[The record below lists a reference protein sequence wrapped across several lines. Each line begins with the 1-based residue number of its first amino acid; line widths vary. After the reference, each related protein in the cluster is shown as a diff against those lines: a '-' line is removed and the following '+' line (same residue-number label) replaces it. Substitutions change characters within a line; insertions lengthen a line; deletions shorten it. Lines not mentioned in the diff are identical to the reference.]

1 MRPPVNFSV
10 LAICAVSLLSALCH
24 VSSSCV
30 DPSLNTTCLWYPNCL
45 EAAHP
50 CGPDG
55 YALSYGEHYCSAF
68 SNASNVLTRQGQVW
82 RDKTLL
88 CLQEELVPFL
98 NVSISCKVTLIFYPV
113 SLQTRT
119 NRKQDLRSRAFDSHA
134 HCYVAS
140 GVCALGVHDWN
151 AIRLIVCGHS
161 ATCEGQVWH
170 GYFWKQ
176 FAEVAELCV

>member
-1 MRPPVNFSV
+1 MFHFNTLHPNLLRRTYSAHFRASTGMRPPVNFSV

-68 SNASNVLTRQGQVW
+68 SNASNVLTREGQVW

-98 NVSISCKVTLIFYPV
+98 NVSISCKVTLIFYPYKLELIANRTYDRAH
-113 SLQTRT
+113 STRT
-119 NRKQDLRSRAFDSHA
+119 RTATSHQGS
-134 HCYVAS
+134 V
-140 GVCALGVHDWN
+140 
-151 AIRLIVCGHS
+151 R
-161 ATCEGQVWH
+161 
-170 GYFWKQ
+170 
-176 FAEVAELCV
+176 